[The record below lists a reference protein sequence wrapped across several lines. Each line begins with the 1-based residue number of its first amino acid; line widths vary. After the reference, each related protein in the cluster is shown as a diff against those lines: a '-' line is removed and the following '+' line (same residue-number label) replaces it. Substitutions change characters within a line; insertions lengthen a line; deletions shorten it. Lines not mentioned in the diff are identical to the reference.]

1 MVKRAE
7 EILKRAKADLER
19 LHSAGRGDLV
29 AEIQHQ
35 IKIVEELE
43 NWMKTLPRETILELH
58 VFHQTEEKLLE
69 HENKLAEEVK
79 RLENYNQ
86 NAVNFYIYI
95 IIDSRQCRGDC
106 APKEKF
112 IGKPN
117 GTKLQILTIL
127 N

>member
-1 MVKRAE
+1 MNKFLIFKIAAESQSLGETLVKRAE

-19 LHSAGRGDLV
+19 LHSAGRGELV

-79 RLENYNQ
+79 RLEDYNQ

-95 IIDSRQCRGDC
+95 IIDSMQCRED
-106 APKEKF
+106 
-112 IGKPN
+112 
-117 GTKLQILTIL
+117 
-127 N
+127 